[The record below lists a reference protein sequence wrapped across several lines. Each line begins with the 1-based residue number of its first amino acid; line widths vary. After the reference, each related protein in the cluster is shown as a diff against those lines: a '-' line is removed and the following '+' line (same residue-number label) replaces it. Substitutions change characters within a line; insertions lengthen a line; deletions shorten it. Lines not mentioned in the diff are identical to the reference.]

1 MHFAAGQSGRIEE
14 QERKKKGHHS
24 EKSSELTTLTWNNSA
39 NLRIAGRMRQRTR
52 EL

>member
-1 MHFAAGQSGRIEE
+1 LLQGSLAGLKNRKE
-14 QERKKKGHHS
+14 KKKGHHS
-24 EKSSELTTLTWNNSA
+24 EKSSELTTLTWNNSP